1 MTGPIAPA
9 SGAAPPRPGSTGTR
23 WSIART
29 WQAMWPPLPVWR
41 RLDAAVAGV
50 VLYTVLVIGVEQ
62 VYHVQASGWGG
73 ASAVLNALILGVLL
87 SFRNRE
93 AYDRWW
99 EGRRLWGQ
107 LVNDSRN
114 LCLKLAAHPRVES
127 DVRRRAGALVA
138 GFAVAL
144 KQRLRGEGSLQTVP
158 GFGHESAA
166 PPHVPLYLA
175 GRLAELVQAQR
186 AAGKLTEVD
195 VLVLDPH
202 VRALMDV
209 CGACERVKST
219 PVPLSYRS
227 LLRHGLVLYL
237 LTTPWLAVDQL
248 GWWSVPAMA
257 LLAYFLLGI
266 ELTAEDVEEPF
277 GRDGDDLAL
286 STYCETI
293 RASVAQ
299 ALADTGSEV
308 VSRPSAP

>member
-1 MTGPIAPA
+1 MKWTIV
-9 SGAAPPRPGSTGTR
+9 
-23 WSIART
+23 RT
-29 WQAMWPPLPVWR
+29 VKAMWPPLPVWR
-41 RLDAAVAGV
+41 RLDAAVVAV
-50 VLYTVLVIGVEQ
+50 AVYTVLVFGVEQ
-62 VYHVQASGWGG
+62 VFHIQASGWSG
-73 ASAVLNALILGVLL
+73 ATAAINALILGVLL
-87 SFRNRE
+87 GFRNRE

-114 LCLKLAAHPRVES
+114 LCLKLAALPRVEP
-127 DVRRRAGALVA
+127 DARRRAGEQVV

-144 KQRLRGEGSLQTVP
+144 KQRLRGEGALQTVP
-158 GFGHESAA
+158 GFEHESAT

-175 GRLAELVQAQR
+175 GRVAELVQAQR
-186 AAGKLTEVD
+186 TAGKLTDLD
-195 VLVLDPH
+195 VLALDPH

-219 PVPLSYRS
+219 PIPLSYRS

-237 LTTPWLAVDQL
+237 LSTPWLVVDQL
-248 GWWSVPAMA
+248 GWWSVPAVA

-277 GRDGDDLAL
+277 GHDGDDLAL
-286 STYCETI
+286 AAYCDTI

-299 ALADTGSEV
+299 VLSKPDT
-308 VSRPSAP
+308 